1 MSLWKRGSLARKP
14 LLLSSAT
21 RCPRLQRGDE
31 CLVRSKRQVL
41 MRYVFNLLSVF
52 PSSRICLAVDAGIIL
67 RHLIRDLKLLYLS
80 GDKSAIFPNRPP
92 PPQTLLQ
99 KLEANSPRAPNPNFV
114 PHSTPNPRPPHLLLA
129 WALARHLTTWHA
141 QGGLRLNFKV
151 HEMAD
156 LPDLRS

>member
-92 PPQTLLQ
+92 PPKPSCKSWKQTH
-99 KLEANSPRAPNPNFV
+99 PGPP
-114 PHSTPNPRPPHLLLA
+114 TPTSCHTVHPTHDP
-129 WALARHLTTWHA
+129 LTYYWRGRWRGT
-141 QGGLRLNFKV
+141 
-151 HEMAD
+151 
-156 LPDLRS
+156 